1 MIKKLI
7 VMDHATQA
15 LSIYPY
21 DENVWESPE
30 HYTTED
36 GEMPINGSTDY
47 MVVNEVNIT
56 VH

>member
-1 MIKKLI
+1 MKKLI

-21 DENVWESPE
+21 DENIWESPE
-30 HYTTED
+30 HFTTED
-36 GEMPINGSTDY
+36 DEQPVNSNTSY
-47 MVVNEVNIT
+47 MVVDEVKIT